1 MLKRT
6 QKIFLSPIVYD
17 FLKKL
22 FVLFVVLY
30 IILFGIEA
38 IFLGTVMNIFN
49 INTSLLL
56 LLIIIDLFLLRAFSP
71 RQNEISIV
79 QAEQVLKNPLIFS
92 IVIFLSFALII
103 VLYRVSLIEGLIYS
117 IGTLFVGKLIFGL
130 FKR

>member
-30 IILFGIEA
+30 IIIFGIEA

-92 IVIFLSFALII
+92 III
-103 VLYRVSLIEGLIYS
+103 IMKY
-117 IGTLFVGKLIFGL
+117 
-130 FKR
+130 